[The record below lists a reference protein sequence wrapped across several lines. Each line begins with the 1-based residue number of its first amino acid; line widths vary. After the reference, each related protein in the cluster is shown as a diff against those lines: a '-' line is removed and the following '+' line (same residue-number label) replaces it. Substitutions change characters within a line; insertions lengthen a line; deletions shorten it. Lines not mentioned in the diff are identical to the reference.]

1 VIAVICAL
9 DFEAKYLKKTFNH
22 SNVEYYVIQRTGD
35 KIQSH
40 IEKIISKNNVHC
52 IILMGFAGGLTS
64 VFNVGD
70 VVIARNFTSSQFCK
84 LFDEQGGDYAFAQ
97 LATVERVAGSR
108 LEKALLH
115 RQTEAQCCD
124 METAHVWKL
133 AERFS
138 LPMITVR
145 AISDAW
151 DRDLPIP
158 DHILIHPDTSKP
170 AIFRIFFHLLSY
182 PKIIP
187 DFIRMVASAARAA
200 KRLAKVVESDVIP
213 RVHLAV
219 SQDALA
225 SKREDL
231 YG

>member
-1 VIAVICAL
+1 MIAVICAL

-22 SNVEYYVIQRTGD
+22 SHVEYYVIQRTGD
-35 KIQSH
+35 KVQSH

-52 IILMGFAGGLTS
+52 IVLIGFAGGLTS
-64 VFNVGD
+64 SFKVGD
-70 VVIARNFTSSQFCK
+70 VVIARNFTSPQFCR
-84 LFDEQGGDYAFAQ
+84 LFDERGGDYAFAQ
-97 LATVERVAGSR
+97 LATVEQVAGSR
-108 LEKALLH
+108 VEKALLH

-124 METAHVWKL
+124 METAHVWQL

-158 DHILIHPDTSKP
+158 NHILIHPETSKP
-170 AIFRIFFHLLSY
+170 ASFRIFFHLLSH

-187 DFIRMVASAARAA
+187 DFIRMVASAAHAA
-200 KRLAKVVESDVIP
+200 KRLAKVVENDVIP
-213 RVHLAV
+213 RVHFAV
-219 SQDALA
+219 SQDARA
-225 SKREDL
+225 ARREDQW
-231 YG
+231 G